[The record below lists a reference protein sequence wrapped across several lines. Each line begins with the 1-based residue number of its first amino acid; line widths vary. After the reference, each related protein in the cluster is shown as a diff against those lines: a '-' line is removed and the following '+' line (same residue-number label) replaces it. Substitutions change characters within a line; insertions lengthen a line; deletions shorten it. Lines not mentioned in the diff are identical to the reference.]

1 MDNKN
6 KPVKKRRRF
15 RIKIGYIFAAI
26 ILIAV
31 MVLIVKMV
39 LPGNGINKYG
49 DRLEGIKDVKFS
61 KDDQKKIVEGIL
73 KNENITTAKLDI
85 KGKIVYVIINVK
97 KEVSK
102 DDSKK
107 YASSTLELFSKEVKG
122 FYDLHYIVT
131 KTDEEGTKENAGSA
145 DEKIKYSF
153 PIMGYKNKTR
163 DNIIWSN
170 N

>member
-1 MDNKN
+1 MKKNNKKIKIIIVLMLLILTTGCTKVLTDSKN

-49 DRLEGIKDVKFS
+49 DRLEGIKDVKFA

-73 KNENITTAKLDI
+73 KNET
-85 KGKIVYVIINVK
+85 
-97 KEVSK
+97 
-102 DDSKK
+102 
-107 YASSTLELFSKEVKG
+107 
-122 FYDLHYIVT
+122 
-131 KTDEEGTKENAGSA
+131 
-145 DEKIKYSF
+145 
-153 PIMGYKNKTR
+153 
-163 DNIIWSN
+163 
-170 N
+170 